1 MEKVDRLVRVNELIK
16 REIAGCLESGRLL
29 MPEGSLISITEVKS
43 SVDLRSAEVFFSVFG
58 GGDAAP
64 MTALRA
70 LNRQRIELQDAIG
83 RNLKFKHT
91 PKLKFTIDD
100 RMAEADRVLRLLDGT
115 DNNSEKQQN

>member
-16 REIAGCLESGRLL
+16 RELAGCLESGRLL
-29 MPEGSLISITEVKS
+29 MPEGILVSLTEVKC

-58 GGDAAP
+58 GGSEAP
-64 MTALRA
+64 MKALRA
-70 LNRQRIELQDAIG
+70 LSRQRIELQDVIG

-115 DNNSEKQQN
+115 DNDSDKQQN